1 MDIQNAQIL
10 TSTIWTSVITALAS
24 GGVVSAAVNFLL
36 RDWISERLRQSI
48 QHEYSQKL
56 ETYKAEL
63 QAQQEVALARL
74 RSVQNLAATSFVETR
89 KAAQERQ
96 FKAIEQLWAIILEL
110 GQSLPP
116 AVMVIDVLPAEQ
128 RHFLSDPAF
137 REKQLEDVSW
147 MNLATKIIKP
157 ALAAE
162 SARLFAGQYL
172 YSLLFAYRALIGR
185 IYTFLL
191 DLREKKGET
200 ETAPW
205 YEDAEVRALLGTILT
220 EDECEAFYSR
230 RNLHYDWLRNLI
242 EQKFV
247 QYANEFASGNVAAET
262 AVEQAGKIIEAA
274 MRITSREQRDER

>member
-110 GQSLPP
+110 NQSLPP
-116 AVMVIDVLPAEQ
+116 AVIVIDMLPAEQ

-137 REKQLEDVSW
+137 REKQLEDVSL
-147 MNLATKIIKP
+147 MNLATKIVKP
-157 ALAAE
+157 AWAAE

-191 DLREKKGET
+191 DLREKG

-220 EDECEAFYSR
+220 EDEREAFYSR

-247 QYANEFASGNVAAET
+247 QYANEIASGNVAAET